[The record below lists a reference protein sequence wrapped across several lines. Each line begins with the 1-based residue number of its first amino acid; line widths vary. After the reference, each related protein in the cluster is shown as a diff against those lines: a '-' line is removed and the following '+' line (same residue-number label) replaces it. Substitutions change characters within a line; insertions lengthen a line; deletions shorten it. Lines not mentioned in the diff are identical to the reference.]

1 MKPNEAAFGR
11 PFPSFVADDLPFNE
25 GFVVVWRQKLTGA
38 EPVPASMGC
47 VIVTILGR
55 RVFIS

>member
-1 MKPNEAAFGR
+1 MR
-11 PFPSFVADDLPFNE
+11 PLSGGLFLATVSDHLPFIM
-25 GFVVVWRQKLTGA
+25 GFVIAWRQKLTGA